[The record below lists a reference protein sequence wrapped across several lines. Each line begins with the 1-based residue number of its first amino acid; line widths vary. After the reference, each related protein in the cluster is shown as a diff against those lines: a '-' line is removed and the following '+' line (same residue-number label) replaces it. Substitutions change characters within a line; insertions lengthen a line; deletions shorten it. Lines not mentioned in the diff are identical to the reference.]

1 MLSNCEAGEDSWES
15 TGCNEIK
22 PLNPKENQPWIFIRR
37 TDAETEAPI
46 LWPSHM
52 KSWLTRK
59 DPDAGKDWRQ
69 EEKRVAKDEVV
80 GWHHGLN
87 GHETEQTRGDTE
99 RLGGLACCS
108 PWGCKE
114 SDTTWRLNNSVKY
127 AKTIISCVSIVVGP
141 QNEKQNHQKNKKDK
155 KEQNALSLFNLL
167 KYLPPFACHQSQGW
181 LYRGNSTWLPFSQ
194 WVPQYSKTSWG
205 KKRKKKKKKK
215 KAWVSLTRERSKQNR
230 ELRTWTHAK
239 NPTNFTTPRSWPWNM
254 LSAYTHTT
262 VGTGNVF

>member
-1 MLSNCEAGEDSWES
+1 MWELDHKEGWVLKNWCFWIVRLEK
-15 TGCNEIK
+15 TLENPLDCNEIK
-22 PLNPKENQPWIFIRR
+22 PLNPKENQPWIFTRR

-46 LWPSHM
+46 LWPSDV

-80 GWHHGLN
+80 GWRHGLN

-99 RLGGLACCS
+99 RQGGLARCS

-114 SDTTWRLNNSVKY
+114 SDTTWRLYNSVKY

-181 LYRGNSTWLPFSQ
+181 LYRQREFNAIAILP
-194 WVPQYSKTSWG
+194 
-205 KKRKKKKKKK
+205 
-215 KAWVSLTRERSKQNR
+215 
-230 ELRTWTHAK
+230 
-239 NPTNFTTPRSWPWNM
+239 
-254 LSAYTHTT
+254 
-262 VGTGNVF
+262 VGSSIL